1 MDAKKKTPR
10 AAEQDPAAR
19 EQWWEEVA
27 PIAADDY
34 VFVDETSTNTAL
46 ARRYARSPRGERAYG
61 TITRNYGRSTTLV
74 ASLSLEGLG
83 PAMTIEG
90 AIDTLSFTEYVRQLL
105 CPALRAGQVVVMDNL
120 SAHKA
125 AVVRELVEAAGCRLL
140 FLPSYSPDFSP
151 IELAFSKLKEILRAA
166 AARTK
171 PDLFDAIGVAL
182 DKVTSNDI
190 DGWFAH
196 CGYSTAS
203 QS

>member
-1 MDAKKKTPR
+1 M
-10 AAEQDPAAR
+10 
-19 EQWWEEVA
+19 
-27 PIAADDY
+27 
-34 VFVDETSTNTAL
+34 DETSTNTAL

-61 TITRNYGRSTTLV
+61 IIPRNYGRCTTLV

-125 AVVRELVEAAGCRLL
+125 EVVRELIEAVQCRLL

-151 IELAFSKLKEILRAA
+151 IELAFSKLKEFLRAT

-171 PDLFDAIGVAL
+171 PDLFDAIGEAL
-182 DKVTSNDI
+182 DMVTSNDVV
-190 DGWFAH
+190 GWFSH
-196 CGYSTAS
+196 CGYSPAKQT
-203 QS
+203 